1 MFRFARAAARNG
13 AVRTAD
19 QKDDWQIAAQTE
31 VPEMTRIAFAFLVI
45 LALAA
50 CSPKR
55 AVVGFLADSLS
66 GGDDLMVSDN
76 DPELVR
82 EALPFGL
89 KVYESL
95 LAEVPEHRGLLEA
108 TAKGFT
114 AYGYLLQ
121 QRADLID
128 ARDYIGARELRAR
141 AHKLYLRGRD
151 YALRGL
157 DLRYGDFRTAVL
169 ADRGAA
175 LAQTT
180 AEDIAFLYWAGAA
193 WAGAL
198 SAAKDDMSLVAELPI
213 AADLIGRVLDLDE
226 SYKAGSAHEFFIA
239 YEGSRPGGDPV
250 KARRHYERALELSQG
265 RRGSVHLALA
275 EAVSLRQQNL
285 PEFLKLVEAA
295 LAVDPDRDPQQRLV
309 NTIAHRRALWLRARL
324 PELFVAY
331 EAEGELS

>member
-31 VPEMTRIAFAFLVI
+31 VPLMTRIAFASLLI

-55 AVVGFLADSLS
+55 AAVGFLADSLS

-128 ARDYIGARELRAR
+128 ARDYIGARELRADVIPQR
-141 AHKLYLRGRD
+141 YRQHLTGPPLNATAGLQLPQPTAHLVTVEREDELV
-151 YALRGL
+151 A
-157 DLRYGDFRTAVL
+157 FR
-169 ADRGAA
+169 
-175 LAQTT
+175 
-180 AEDIAFLYWAGAA
+180 AEDISFQPRHFDSHVAGH
-193 WAGAL
+193 
-198 SAAKDDMSLVAELPI
+198 D
-213 AADLIGRVLDLDE
+213 
-226 SYKAGSAHEFFIA
+226 
-239 YEGSRPGGDPV
+239 
-250 KARRHYERALELSQG
+250 
-265 RRGSVHLALA
+265 
-275 EAVSLRQQNL
+275 
-285 PEFLKLVEAA
+285 
-295 LAVDPDRDPQQRLV
+295 RLV
-309 NTIAHRRALWLRARL
+309 DLVTV
-324 PELFVAY
+324 PE
-331 EAEGELS
+331 